1 MNEKLTEYT
10 QRHKEWRDISTSQL
24 SAANNILITISS
36 GYLILIFDKAQLSK
50 LHVDINSNIDWNI
63 SLYLF
68 SVLLTI
74 VAIFLGVLV
83 MINRL
88 YDFRISR
95 HIALTR
101 KRIYKKHSQKL
112 PESSLG
118 TISKWNIVIEQL
130 NIIFKKIEFISLD
143 DIDSFKANEVSFD
156 NKFNRLRRQS
166 KVIGSIPHKWTKFQ
180 ILILLFSLTL
190 YLVYVVRQ

>member
-1 MNEKLTEYT
+1 
-10 QRHKEWRDISTSQL
+10 
-24 SAANNILITISS
+24 
-36 GYLILIFDKAQLSK
+36 

>member
-1 MNEKLTEYT
+1 MNDKLAEYT
-10 QRHKEWRDISTSQL
+10 QRHKEWRDISTTQL
-24 SAANNILITISS
+24 SAANNILVTISS
-36 GYLILIFDKAQLSK
+36 GYLILIFEKARLSEF
-50 LHVDINSNIDWNI
+50 HIDINSNIDWGI
-63 SLYLF
+63 SIYF
-68 SVLLTI
+68 VSVLLTI
-74 VAIFLGVLV
+74 FAIFLGVLV

-101 KRIYKKHSQKL
+101 KRIYKKYSEKL

-118 TISKWNIVIEQL
+118 IISKWNILNEQL
-130 NIIFKKIEFISLD
+130 NIIFKKIDFISLD
-143 DIDSFKANEVSFD
+143 EIESFKANKVAFE

-180 ILILLFSLTL
+180 ILLLLLSLTL
-190 YLVYVVRQ
+190 YLISVVGQ